1 MVVTCFLL
9 FSKCPM
15 YFPNYSLTRRIS
27 APRIATQRISIFS
40 FQRRRGESSRHA
52 MEPLWS
58 AGVSIEPTPGPQ
70 VHVRVFENQLL
81 HTITA
86 GSPPP
91 DVAEAARALIQNC
104 FTRRSASEWLIDHLP
119 GPLLSAT
126 ENLMTRR
133 ALAESASASSP
144 VEVLTAISTPLPA
157 LVSSEAVAAP
167 SEAVH

>member
-1 MVVTCFLL
+1 MRWNHFG
-9 FSKCPM
+9 
-15 YFPNYSLTRRIS
+15 
-27 APRIATQRISIFS
+27 QR
-40 FQRRRGESSRHA
+40 EYPLSR
-52 MEPLWS
+52 LR
-58 AGVSIEPTPGPQ
+58 
-70 VHVRVFENQLL
+70 VHKSTYEFFENQLL